1 MLHFVID
8 QYGSVESVRTVRV
21 CTLWLRFVVGCA
33 LLFLCSSVD
42 KWRMM
47 VPFGGT
53 DLMEETVSRIK
64 TKLGQYYL
72 SGYRCIQQ
80 STTNLIRLL
89 FGNFR
94 RVYFW
99 LLIRQFLDEDET
111 GTLYLF
117 QKDRIRIGTVRVGV
131 QYSVGNSM
139 YVLFDSYEVF

>member
-1 MLHFVID
+1 MVFSIEMGFCYAGFLLYDQIRID
-8 QYGSVESVRTVRV
+8 LADVRYACVRCWFGSLSVR
-21 CTLWLRFVVGCA
+21 CA

-42 KWRMM
+42 KRRMM

-94 RVYFW
+94 RVYF
-99 LLIRQFLDEDET
+99 
-111 GTLYLF
+111 
-117 QKDRIRIGTVRVGV
+117 
-131 QYSVGNSM
+131 
-139 YVLFDSYEVF
+139 